1 MTRARDVAD
10 RNITANELDLTD
22 NYAFTG
28 TVTGISAG
36 KILQFLNFPF
46 STQVTTNS
54 TSFISLG
61 SPAIQGSITPS
72 STSSKILINFTTSVF
87 QQGTNKNA
95 YVTIFR
101 GTAASGTNLGSSS
114 EGFVRLY
121 HSGGQTVDNVTIECV
136 DTPNTTS
143 AVTYQLGFRSSD
155 TTIHKFMMN
164 NTPAQLI
171 IMEIEA

>member
-1 MTRARDVAD
+1 MTLIRLNNQSLTNV
-10 RNITANELDLTD
+10 TALP
-22 NYAFTG
+22 
-28 TVTGISAG
+28 AG
-36 KILQFLNFPF
+36 AGGKVLQFLNFPF

-61 SPAIQGSITPS
+61 TPAIEGSITPS
-72 STSSKILINFTTSVF
+72 SASSKILIRFTTSVF

-95 YVTIFR
+95 YITIFR
-101 GTAASGTNLGSSS
+101 GTVSSGTNLGSSS

-155 TTIHKFMMN
+155 TTTHKFIMN

-171 IMEIEA
+171 IMEIAG